1 LGADSEVDNREVI
14 SWNEFKVFRTVCKQ
28 RRKDLCNFLKNHF
41 ELSDEEEKEE
51 KEEKE
56 QEDQQKKH

>member
-1 LGADSEVDNREVI
+1 VQAEEKR
-14 SWNEFKVFRTVCKQ
+14 FY
-28 RRKDLCNFLKNHF
+28 DLCNFLKNHF